1 LDEHSGKL
9 DTGSVIVIR
18 SPVNP
23 DHPGTYRPN
32 LNCTWD
38 ITCRPGFKGAF
49 FFSHVALD
57 KPAVA
62 CGATAPDRIAITKTN
77 EKLYYCGEEGT
88 DSIVYTLRN
97 RQTLQFVT
105 NGNSSSIGFWG
116 IFFEYNPNNEQNEND
131 SEEKVEN
138 LDEPIMPPE
147 EIEILRQLSRP
158 GNPSYLCDSCLGRK
172 YLGDDSMRC
181 LCAKKPKPTCTQ
193 PTTQTEIEIT
203 A

>member
-116 IFFEYNPNNEQNEND
+116 IFFEYSEIRYLNKSQQIHCLCFISHSTDPNNEQNEND

-138 LDEPIMPPE
+138 LDEPIMVSTLFHTTNNHSAWT
-147 EIEILRQLSRP
+147 IMHVSL
-158 GNPSYLCDSCLGRK
+158 
-172 YLGDDSMRC
+172 
-181 LCAKKPKPTCTQ
+181 TCPHTNQ
-193 PTTQTEIEIT
+193 SQHNNQSK
-203 A
+203 